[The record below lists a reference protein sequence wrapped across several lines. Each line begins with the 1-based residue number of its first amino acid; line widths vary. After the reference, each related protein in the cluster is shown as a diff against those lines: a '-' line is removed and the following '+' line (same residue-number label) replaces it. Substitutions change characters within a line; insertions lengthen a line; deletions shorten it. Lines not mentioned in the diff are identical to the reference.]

1 MPRELVPFAADDVS
15 ALAKSLRA
23 QLAARPTP
31 PSHVEMLNMLA
42 RAAGHRNFQHLRAQA
57 DGRTT
62 PERATQD
69 PPPAADQA
77 TVLRA
82 ARYFD
87 GQGRLKS
94 WPARTS
100 LQNLCLWAVWSKIP
114 PERRFSERE
123 ISALLGTLHLF
134 GDHAILRRTMCELG
148 LMTRTTDG
156 RDYRRVEQ
164 PPTAEGAAL
173 IRHLRD
179 RAR

>member
-1 MPRELVPFAADDVS
+1 MIVPRELVPFAADDVS

-31 PSHVEMLNMLA
+31 PTHVEMLNMLA
-42 RAAGHRNFQHLRAQA
+42 RAAGNRNFQHLRALA
-57 DGRTT
+57 GGRTT

-69 PPPAADQA
+69 PPSTADPA

-87 GQGRLKS
+87 GEGRLKS

-114 PERRFSERE
+114 SERRFSERE
-123 ISALLGTLHLF
+123 ISALLSTLHLF

-148 LMTRTTDG
+148 LMTRAADG

-164 PPTAEGAAL
+164 PPTPEGAAL
-173 IRHLRD
+173 IRHLR
-179 RAR
+179 AR